1 MGKPTW
7 TVRPYRDGDE
17 REAAALASEVFRTL
31 RTPAEYRWKLFESPC
46 PAPGSMAWYAESE
59 GALVGQFA
67 GTPVHLKIDDRVV
80 TAVHGCDVL
89 TRADFRGR
97 GVLGSVG
104 KAAFADWK
112 SAGAD
117 CCYGLENEN
126 WGSQRR
132 KLGLVPQLCLH
143 LFVRPLDPGPW
154 LRRHGVPAPLAD
166 AARRV
171 WSRFMMPRSR
181 AREEVTVDP
190 VDVPGEEFDQ
200 LWTDLSAHYP
210 VTVVRNRSWVTYR
223 YAKSSGR
230 PYRLALARREGHP
243 VGYVAY
249 RAPRAPGG
257 LAQLADL
264 FTHPADHGARR
275 DLMTSALTELQ
286 ATGASAMQAH
296 IPEQLSLTATL
307 DELGFLRR
315 RRSYTAVV
323 IPLARTEVRPAF
335 GVPSSWFM
343 MPGDSD
349 IV

>member
-1 MGKPTW
+1 M
-7 TVRPYRDGDE
+7 
-17 REAAALASEVFRTL
+17 
-31 RTPAEYRWKLFESPC
+31 
-46 PAPGSMAWYAESE
+46 
-59 GALVGQFA
+59 
-67 GTPVHLKIDDRVV
+67 
-80 TAVHGCDVL
+80 
-89 TRADFRGR
+89 
-97 GVLGSVG
+97 
-104 KAAFADWK
+104 
-112 SAGAD
+112 
-117 CCYGLENEN
+117 
-126 WGSQRR
+126 
-132 KLGLVPQLCLH
+132 VPQ
-143 LFVRPLDPGPW
+143 
-154 LRRHGVPAPLAD
+154 
-166 AARRV
+166 
-171 WSRFMMPRSR
+171 SR
-181 AREEVTVDP
+181 AREEVTVDR

-210 VTVVRNRSWVTYR
+210 VAVVRNRSWVTYR

-230 PYRLALARREGHP
+230 PYRLALARREGRP

-249 RAPRAPGG
+249 RAPRAPG
-257 LAQLADL
+257 AVAHLADL

-275 DLMTSALTELQ
+275 DLVTSALTELQ

-323 IPLARTEVRPAF
+323 IPLAHAEVRPAF